1 VQQLIWT
8 VKIRRKK
15 IKRAKKRIFAELN
28 LRSRKIKIKLML
40 KNNTLFIGKVAIHLP
55 EVDSTNAYLWEWVA
69 KNSPIEG
76 TVVWADAQTAGRGQV
91 GSSWSSEIKKNLTA
105 SFLLLPKWLTA
116 REQFGLSQAVALAIC
131 DTLLWAG
138 VSDADLRIKWS
149 NDIFVGG
156 KKIAGVL
163 IENAL
168 RGQYLAH
175 SIVGIGLNVNQETF
189 APELSGATSLKN
201 ILKKDTDL
209 TQLLSQLSTFL
220 EYRYLYLKNKGR
232 DEINNQYVARL
243 YQIGQIANYQIAATQ
258 EIVSA
263 TLQGV
268 STEGKLALFYA
279 EKVHFFDIKEI
290 KFL

>member
-1 VQQLIWT
+1 
-8 VKIRRKK
+8 
-15 IKRAKKRIFAELN
+15 
-28 LRSRKIKIKLML
+28 M
-40 KNNTLFIGKVAIHLP
+40 GKVAIHLA
-55 EVDSTNAYLWEWVA
+55 EVGSTNAYLWEWLA

-105 SFLLLPKWLTA
+105 SFLLLPKWLAA
-116 REQFGLSQAVALAIC
+116 RAQFGLCQVVALAIC
-131 DTLLWAG
+131 DTLIWAG
-138 VSDADLRIKWS
+138 ISEEDLRIKWS

-163 IENAL
+163 IENEL

-175 SIVGIGLNVNQETF
+175 SIVGIGLNVNQEDF
-189 APELSGATSLKN
+189 APELSGATSLKK

-209 TQLLSQLSTFL
+209 TQLIIQLSTFL
-220 EYRYLYLKNKGR
+220 EYRYLCLKTKGR
-232 DEINNQYVARL
+232 EDINNEYLARL
-243 YQIGQIANYQIAATQ
+243 YRRGQIASYQIVATQ
-258 EIVSA
+258 EIISA

-268 STEGKLALFYA
+268 NENGKLALFYA